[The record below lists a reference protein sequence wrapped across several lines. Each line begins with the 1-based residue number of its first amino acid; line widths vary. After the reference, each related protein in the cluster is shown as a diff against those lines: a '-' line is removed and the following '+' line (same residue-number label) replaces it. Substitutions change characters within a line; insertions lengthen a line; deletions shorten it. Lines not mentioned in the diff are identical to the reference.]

1 MILHHIAVKIIY
13 AKIIDVL
20 LKEQKIINYHIE
32 LLNMIGSF
40 GIKKDTDA
48 NFIDMLKN
56 KF

>member
-48 NFIDMLKN
+48 NLIDIIN
-56 KF
+56 